1 MISDV
6 TDEPRLRS
14 VHEIICESLPPIV
27 GVLNGAMVLRDVSI
41 LNMSYDQFTTVTRP
55 KVLGSIF
62 LDRIFDHQPLDFFIF
77 FSSINC
83 VVGNLGQANYA
94 AANMFMCAMA
104 ANRRKR
110 GLTGSVSEFLAG
122 LSKPPSQM
130 YKTSNVMGDI
140 LLL

>member
-1 MISDV
+1 VFSSDV

-14 VHEIICESLPPIV
+14 AHKTICETLPPII

-41 LNMSYDQFTTVTRP
+41 LNMPYDQLVGVTRP
-55 KVLGSIF
+55 KVLGSIY

-110 GLTGSVSEFLAG
+110 GLTSSVSNF
-122 LSKPPSQM
+122 S
-130 YKTSNVMGDI
+130 
-140 LLL
+140 

>member
-1 MISDV
+1 
-6 TDEPRLRS
+6 
-14 VHEIICESLPPIV
+14 
-27 GVLNGAMVLRDVSI
+27 MVLRDVSI
-41 LNMSYDQFTTVTRP
+41 LNMSFDQFTTVTRP

-110 GLTGSVSEFLAG
+110 GLTGSVSEFLVG
-122 LSKPPSQM
+122 DFKPPSHVHR
-130 YKTSNVMGDI
+130 TSKVMGVV
-140 LLL
+140 LLMR